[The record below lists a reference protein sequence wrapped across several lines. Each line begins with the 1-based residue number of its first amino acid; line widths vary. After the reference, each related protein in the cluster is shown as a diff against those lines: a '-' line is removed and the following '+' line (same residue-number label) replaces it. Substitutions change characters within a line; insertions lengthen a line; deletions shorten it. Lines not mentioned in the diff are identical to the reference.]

1 MENFLNIF
9 LLGDVPNDLVSFT
22 FFIGTMAMMAASVF
36 FFLSL
41 DAGGGKWRTSM
52 LVSGLITF
60 IAAVHYYYM
69 RDANVAGS
77 DTTFFRYVDW
87 ILTVPLMCVEFYL
100 ILAKAGATKKLMWNL
115 IFLSTVMLVA
125 GYIGETGDQPVVW
138 GTISGV
144 AYFYMVYMLW
154 LGEAKGLAEKAG
166 GAVLEAHNALCWFV
180 LVGWA
185 IYPIGYMIGT
195 DGWYDFVDA
204 IPLDMDVVYN
214 IGDAINKIGFGLVIY
229 NLAVSK

>member
-69 RDANVAGS
+69 RDANVAGA

-115 IFLSTVMLVA
+115 IFLSTVMLVT

-180 LVGWA
+180 LVGWS

-195 DGWYDFVDA
+195 DGWYDAIDA
-204 IPLDMDVVYN
+204 LPLDMDVVYN

>member
-69 RDANVAGS
+69 RDANVSGA
-77 DTTFFRYVDW
+77 DVTFFRYVDW

-100 ILAKAGATKKLMWNL
+100 ILALSL
-115 IFLSTVMLVA
+115 IH
-125 GYIGETGDQPVVW
+125 I
-138 GTISGV
+138 
-144 AYFYMVYMLW
+144 
-154 LGEAKGLAEKAG
+154 
-166 GAVLEAHNALCWFV
+166 
-180 LVGWA
+180 
-185 IYPIGYMIGT
+185 
-195 DGWYDFVDA
+195 
-204 IPLDMDVVYN
+204 
-214 IGDAINKIGFGLVIY
+214 
-229 NLAVSK
+229 

>member
-69 RDANVAGS
+69 RDANVAGA

-154 LGEAKGLAEKAG
+154 LGEHEGVNLSENPSIILLSGLQGSGKTTFGGKLANYLKKKKGKNPL
-166 GAVLEAHNALCWFV
+166 
-180 LVGWA
+180 LVA
-185 IYPIGYMIGT
+185 C
-195 DGWYDFVDA
+195 
-204 IPLDMDVVYN
+204 DVYRPAS
-214 IGDAINKIGFGLVIY
+214 ICLKESLSISTSFI
-229 NLAVSK
+229 

>member
-1 MENFLNIF
+1 MNIF

-69 RDANVAGS
+69 RDANVSGA
-77 DTTFFRYVDW
+77 DVTFFRYVDW
-87 ILTVPLMCVEFYL
+87 ILNVPLMCVEFYL
-100 ILAKAGATKKLMWNL
+100 ILAKAGATKKLMWQL
-115 IFLSTVMLVA
+115 IGLSTVMLVA
-125 GYIGETGDQPVVW
+125 GYIGETGDSPVLY
-138 GTISGV
+138 GTISGI
-144 AYFYMVYMLW
+144 AYFVMVGMLW
-154 LGEAKGLAEKAG
+154 LGSPKALAEKAG
-166 GAVLEAHNALCWFV
+166 GSVLEAYNALCWFI
-180 LVGWA
+180 LVGWS

-195 DGWYDFVDA
+195 DGWYDFVDV

>member
-1 MENFLNIF
+1 MNIF

-69 RDANVAGS
+69 RDANVSGA
-77 DTTFFRYVDW
+77 DVTFFRYVDW

-100 ILAKAGATKKLMWNL
+100 ILAKAGATKKLMWQL
-115 IFLSTVMLVA
+115 IGLSTVMLVA
-125 GYIGETGDQPVVW
+125 GYIGETGDSPVLY
-138 GTISGV
+138 GTISGI
-144 AYFYMVYMLW
+144 AYFVMVGMLW
-154 LGEAKGLAEKAG
+154 LGSPKALAEKAG
-166 GAVLEAHNALCWFV
+166 GSVLEAYNALCWFI
-180 LVGWA
+180 LVGWS

-195 DGWYDFVDA
+195 DGWYDFVDV

-214 IGDAINKIGFGLVIY
+214 LGDAINKIGFGLVIY